1 MKAIN
6 IPETQVNV
14 AKERREYRAVLAL
27 RNKVYQEVYPA
38 IGEQPADIYDFGINT
53 TVFFSTD
60 SQGNVTSSSRLV
72 RDDDQDGLPSET
84 YIEAAIE
91 PYRKQGQRLG
101 EFGKF
106 VNVSSGGN
114 YIAKLH
120 HRAIYS
126 LAANTEIDVV
136 IMVAPNKRKSLYV
149 KWMGAKVLIEDIH
162 QNFGSEQAFSVYA
175 WSIKRTKERFFRWA
189 AINRPAKFN
198 LGSHDLYEEGDK

>member
-1 MKAIN
+1 MKAIS

-27 RNKVYQEVYPA
+27 RNKVYREIYPA
-38 IGEQPADIYDFGINT
+38 IGEQRADIYDFGINT
-53 TVFFSTD
+53 TIFFSKD
-60 SQGNVTSSSRLV
+60 SNGNIISSSRLV
-72 RDDDQDGLPSET
+72 SDDSQDGLPSET
-84 YIEAAIE
+84 YIHSTVE
-91 PYRKQGQRLG
+91 PYRKQGLRLA

-149 KWMGAKVLIEDIH
+149 KWMGAKVLIEDIN
-162 QNFGSEQAFSVYA
+162 QSFGSDQPFSVYA
-175 WSIKRTKERFFRWA
+175 WPIKQTKPRFFRWA
-189 AINRPAKFN
+189 AINNPQTLN
-198 LGSHDLYEEGDK
+198 LGSKNIYEEFEK